1 MPFGMGRAGWYT
13 WPYMAYWM
21 GGWNPWYGQPY
32 CYQFHPFTREEEE
45 SFLEEQAKMLEDQL
59 SQIKKRL
66 EELKKQDKE
75 KK

>member
-1 MPFGMGRAGWYT
+1 MPFGTGPAGWHA

-21 GGWNPWYGQPY
+21 RCWHPWYTAPYWSPFQP
-32 CYQFHPFTREEEE
+32 
-45 SFLEEQAKMLEDQL
+45 LIEDQL

-66 EELKKQDKE
+66 GELKKQGKE